1 LLLRSC
7 VYAVLISPELPKIA
21 SLICV
26 SVGLALQKESL
37 IKLSLFHENQAAGG
51 GFWVVI
57 ENISLMPAIVIV
69 ACTVV
74 E

>member
-1 LLLRSC
+1 
-7 VYAVLISPELPKIA
+7 
-21 SLICV
+21 
-26 SVGLALQKESL
+26 L
-37 IKLSLFHENQAAGG
+37 IKLSLFHENQGAGG